1 MHSSVDGCLG
11 YFHCGAFMNN
21 AAVNIYVQ
29 FFAQM
34 YLFTSLGY
42 MQEYSCWIVWYL
54 FVHLFEELPKCFP
67 KWLHH
72 VTVLPAISLPPNY
85 IIIVFMSVIILEDV
99 KGHSIVVLVCISLM
113 TNKVEHLKNVH
124 ILALCIY
131 LRRNVSLNLLPIL
144 KLNCLFTVFVH
155 GLR

>member
-85 IIIVFMSVIILEDV
+85 IIIVFMNECN
-99 KGHSIVVLVCISLM
+99 HSRGCEGPQHCDFGL
-113 TNKVEHLKNVH
+113 HF
-124 ILALCIY
+124 
-131 LRRNVSLNLLPIL
+131 LND
-144 KLNCLFTVFVH
+144 
-155 GLR
+155 